1 MFYIFLKVSCGGN
14 HTLIHAEPLENELA
28 NNSLQQIKSS
38 DSLPPLRVVKKII
51 EERKENIEPF
61 TSITPAN
68 DNNPEVLITVKES
81 VKVMI
86 YIGTTMFYFR

>member
-1 MFYIFLKVSCGGN
+1 MSCGGN
-14 HTLIHAEPLENELA
+14 HTLIHAEPLESENA
-28 NNSLQQIKSS
+28 NNSSQQIKSS

-68 DNNPEVLITVKES
+68 DNDLEVLIIVKES
-81 VKVMI
+81 AKVMLYLYSI
-86 YIGTTMFYFR
+86 F